1 MVTPETPR
9 RIRRGLLATPP
20 VLLTTPEATR
30 CAEPLGSLAMNRSQQ
45 AHPTGPASL
54 PSRGADPPASGLPA
68 SIDELWEARAGLT
81 PDDEQ
86 ARAIVVG
93 AVDAIDAGQ
102 ARVAWPDEA
111 SGEIVVDERAK
122 RAILLAFRLL
132 PMIRS
137 QVGDFRY
144 HDRVP
149 LTAHLDGVRAVPGA
163 IVRWGAY
170 VAPGAVLM
178 PSFVNIGAYVDTGTM
193 VDTWAT
199 VGSCAQIG
207 KNVHLSGGV
216 GIGGV
221 LEPPNA
227 VPVVVEDDAH
237 IGSRSMV
244 VEGARVR
251 QGAVL
256 GAGTIL
262 TRTTH
267 VIDVGTGDEL
277 PRGEVPAWSVCV
289 GGTRPRKFP
298 GGEFGMPCVLVLK
311 RLPEGSG
318 HDKAAL
324 NEILRDHGV
333 TG

>member
-1 MVTPETPR
+1 MTYAV
-9 RIRRGLLATPP
+9 A
-20 VLLTTPEATR
+20 
-30 CAEPLGSLAMNRSQQ
+30 RS
-45 AHPTGPASL
+45 AL
-54 PSRGADPPASGLPA
+54 PPA
-68 SIDELWEARAGLT
+68 IDELWERRSELT
-81 PDDEQ
+81 PTDIKAQDL
-86 ARAIVVG
+86 VVA
-93 AVDAIDAGQ
+93 AVDIIDAGQ
-102 ARVAWPDEA
+102 CRVAWPDPDSSA
-111 SGEIVVDERAK
+111 VVVDERAK

-132 PMIRS
+132 PMVQS

-149 LTAHLDGVRAVPGA
+149 LTTRLDGVRALPGS

-178 PSFVNIGAYVDTGTM
+178 PSFVNIGAYVDAGTM

-207 KNVHLSGGV
+207 RNVHLAGGV

-227 VPVVVEDDAH
+227 VPVVIEDDAF
-237 IGSRSMV
+237 IGSRCMIV
-244 VEGARVR
+244 DGARVR
-251 QGAVL
+251 TGAVL

-262 TRTTH
+262 TKTTH
-267 VIDVGTGDEL
+267 VIDVDTGAEL
-277 PRGEVPAWSVCV
+277 PRGEVPPWSVCV
-289 GGTRPRKFP
+289 GGTRMRKFS
-298 GGEFGMPCVLVLK
+298 GGEFGLPCVLILR
-311 RLPEGSG
+311 RLAEGSA

-333 TG
+333 SS

>member
-1 MVTPETPR
+1 MNMSYSAPARAQASP
-9 RIRRGLLATPP
+9 LPP
-20 VLLTTPEATR
+20 VL
-30 CAEPLGSLAMNRSQQ
+30 
-45 AHPTGPASL
+45 
-54 PSRGADPPASGLPA
+54 
-68 SIDELWEARAGLT
+68 DELWQRRADLT
-81 PDDEQ
+81 PADGQ
-86 ARAIVVG
+86 ARDVVVD
-93 AVDAIDAGQ
+93 AVDAIDAGA
-102 ARVAWPDEA
+102 ARVAWPDPA
-111 SGEIVVDERAK
+111 GDEIVVDERAK

-132 PMIRS
+132 PMVAS

-149 LTAHLDGVRAVPGA
+149 LTTRLDGVRTVPGS

-178 PSFVNIGAYVDTGTM
+178 PSFVNIGAYVDAGTM
-193 VDTWAT
+193 VDAWAT

-227 VPVVVEDDAH
+227 VPVVVEDDVV
-237 IGSRSMV
+237 IGSRCMV

-256 GAGTIL
+256 GAGVIL

-267 VIDVGTGDEL
+267 VIDVETGSEL
-277 PRGEVPAWSVCV
+277 PRGEAPAWSVCV
-289 GGTRPRKFP
+289 GGTRPRTFP

-311 RLPEGSG
+311 RLPEGSA

-333 TG
+333 NA

>member
-1 MVTPETPR
+1 MTQPPGPET
-9 RIRRGLLATPP
+9 
-20 VLLTTPEATR
+20 V
-30 CAEPLGSLAMNRSQQ
+30 
-45 AHPTGPASL
+45 
-54 PSRGADPPASGLPA
+54 PSVLPA
-68 SIDELWEARAGLT
+68 DIDELWERRADLT
-81 PDDEQ
+81 PSD
-86 ARAIVVG
+86 
-93 AVDAIDAGQ
+93 AVASDLVMASVDKIDTGQ
-102 ARVAWPDEA
+102 ARVAWVDPATDEV
-111 SGEIVVDERAK
+111 IVDERAK

-132 PMIRS
+132 PMVRS
-137 QVGDFRY
+137 DVGEFRY
-144 HDRVP
+144 NDRVP
-149 LTAHLDGVRAVPGA
+149 LTSQLEGVRAVPGS

-207 KNVHLSGGV
+207 KNVHLAGGV

-227 VPVVVEDDAH
+227 RPVVIEDDAFV
-237 IGSRSMV
+237 GSRCMV
-244 VEGARVR
+244 VNGTRVR
-251 QGAVL
+251 AGAVL

-262 TRTTH
+262 TDSTH
-267 VIDVGTGDEL
+267 VIDVETGEEL
-277 PRGEVPAWSVCV
+277 PRGEVPGWSVCV
-289 GGTRPRKFP
+289 SGTRMRKFA

-311 RLPEGSG
+311 RLPEGSV

-333 TG
+333 SS

>member
-1 MVTPETPR
+1 
-9 RIRRGLLATPP
+9 
-20 VLLTTPEATR
+20 
-30 CAEPLGSLAMNRSQQ
+30 
-45 AHPTGPASL
+45 
-54 PSRGADPPASGLPA
+54 LPA
-68 SIDELWEARAGLT
+68 AIDELWDRRAELT
-81 PDDEQ
+81 PADSD
-86 ARAIVVG
+86 AAALVTT
-93 AVDAIDAGQ
+93 AVDMIDAGE
-102 ARVAWPDEA
+102 ARVASVAKDT
-111 SGEIVVDERAK
+111 GEIVVDERAK

-132 PMIRS
+132 PMIES

-149 LTAHLDGVRAVPGA
+149 LTKKLDGVRAVAGS

-178 PSFVNIGAYVDTGTM
+178 PSFVNIGAYVDSGTM

-199 VGSCAQIG
+199 VGSAAQIG
-207 KNVHLSGGV
+207 KNVHLAGGV

-227 VPVVVEDDAH
+227 VPVVVEDDAF

-244 VEGARVR
+244 VGGARVR
-251 QGAVL
+251 TGAVL

-262 TRTTH
+262 TKTIR
-267 VIDVGTGDEL
+267 VIDVETGDEL
-277 PRGEVPAWSVCV
+277 PPGEAPAWSVCV
-289 GGTRPRKFP
+289 GGTRTRKFD
-298 GGEFGMPCVLVLK
+298 GGEFGLPCVLVLR
-311 RLPEGSG
+311 RLAEGAV

-333 TG
+333 DA